1 MELDCYHYSSRMYKL
16 SYELRNDLQI
26 RILGN
31 EEIYGSLVPSLCSK
45 NKNLATAKKKK
56 KRLNKKC
63 YKTYHKSSA

>member
-56 KRLNKKC
+56 KD
-63 YKTYHKSSA
+63 